1 MLYKNSV
8 TNLDVR
14 QGHEV
19 FGDVNHKL
27 VHESW
32 SYVETVLFVIQVIS
46 ET

>member
-1 MLYKNSV
+1 MLYENSV

-19 FGDVNHKL
+19 FSDVNHKL

-32 SYVETVLFVIQVIS
+32 SYVETVLGVIHVVS
-46 ET
+46 ER